1 MEFGL
6 HLPHLGRS
14 ASREVLR
21 GFAQAAEETGFASV
35 WVSDHVIVPRS
46 LESRYPYSE
55 SGEFPFSAD
64 SSFLDPIATLLFVA
78 GCTERVKLGT
88 AVLIVPY
95 RNPVVQ
101 AKELATLD
109 FVSGGRLILGIGT
122 GWMAEEFAALDVPFE
137 HRGARTNE
145 YLALIK
151 RLWTSD
157 DTSFSG
163 RFYRLENVGFYP
175 KPLQQ
180 PHPPIWGGGHS
191 EPAFRRGGYF
201 CDGWLGAN
209 VSPEQVAAQFER
221 VRAYAHQAGRD
232 PAALTLAARIPLR
245 LSAGTEPALV
255 EQIERYRSA
264 SVSHLAFDM
273 GVRSVEAA
281 RETMERFMT
290 KVQPRFAGQ
299 P

>member
-14 ASREVLR
+14 ASRETLR
-21 GFAQAAEETGFASV
+21 GFAQAAEEIGFDSL
-35 WVSDHVIVPRS
+35 WVSDHVIVPRNLS
-46 LESRYPYSE
+46 SRYPYSE
-55 SGEFPFSAD
+55 SGEFPFRAE

-78 GCTERVKLGT
+78 GCTERVRLGT

-122 GWMAEEFAALDVPFE
+122 GWMEEEFKALDVPFE
-137 HRGARTNE
+137 HRGSRTNE
-145 YLALIK
+145 YLRLITQ
-151 RLWTSD
+151 LWTAD

-163 RFYRLENVGFYP
+163 RYYQLENVGFYP

-191 EPAFRRGGYF
+191 EPAFKRGGYF

-209 VSPEQVAAQFER
+209 VSPREAAAQFER
-221 VRAYAHQAGRD
+221 VKAYAAEAGRD
-232 PAALTLAARIPLR
+232 PETLTLAARIPLR
-245 LSAGTEPALV
+245 LSPGSEQALPDSIGEYRAAG
-255 EQIERYRSA
+255 
-264 SVSHLAFDM
+264 VSHLAFDM
-273 GVRSVEAA
+273 GVRSLETA
-281 RETMERFMT
+281 REAMQQLMDVVR
-290 KVQPRFAGQ
+290 PWGAG
-299 P
+299 

>member
-1 MEFGL
+1 MQFGL

-14 ASREVLR
+14 ASRDVLR
-21 GFAQAAEETGFASV
+21 GFAQAAEAAGFDSL
-35 WVSDHVIVPRS
+35 WVSDHVIVPKR
-46 LESRYPYSE
+46 LASRYPYNE
-55 SGEFPFSAD
+55 TGEFPFRPDAP
-64 SSFLDPIATLLFVA
+64 FLDPIATLLFVA
-78 GCTERVKLGT
+78 GCTERARLGT

-122 GWMAEEFAALDVPFE
+122 GWMEEEFAALGVPFA
-137 HRGARTNE
+137 HRGGRTDE
-145 YLALIK
+145 YLALMK

-163 RFYRLENVGFYP
+163 RYYQLDDVGFAP

-180 PHPPIWGGGHS
+180 PHPPVWGGGHS
-191 EPAFRRGGYF
+191 EPAFRRGGRY

-209 VSPEQVAAQFER
+209 VSAEEVAAQFGR
-221 VRAYAHQAGRD
+221 VQEYAREAGRD
-232 PAALTLAARIPLR
+232 PASLTLAARIPLR
-245 LSAGTEPALV
+245 YAPGNEQALRDAVAAYRAAG
-255 EQIERYRSA
+255 
-264 SVSHLAFDM
+264 VSHLIFDM

-281 RETMERFMT
+281 RETMERVMEAVLA
-290 KVQPRFAGQ
+290 KERG
-299 P
+299 

>member
-1 MEFGL
+1 L

-21 GFAQAAEETGFASV
+21 GFAHAAEATGFDSL
-35 WVSDHVIVPRS
+35 WVSDHVIVPKR
-46 LESRYPYSE
+46 LESRYPYNE
-55 SGEFPFSAD
+55 SGEFPFRPDAP
-64 SSFLDPIATLLFVA
+64 FLDPIATLLFVA
-78 GCTERVKLGT
+78 GCTERVRLGT

-122 GWMAEEFAALDVPFE
+122 GWMAEEFAALDVPFA

-151 RLWTSD
+151 QLWTAD
-157 DTSFSG
+157 DTGFAG
-163 RFYRLENVGFYP
+163 TYYRLDDVGFAP
-175 KPLQQ
+175 RPLQQ
-180 PHPPIWGGGHS
+180 PHPPIWAGGHS
-191 EPAFRRGGYF
+191 EPAFRRAGRS

-209 VSPEQVAAQFER
+209 VSPTELAGQFEQVQRHA
-221 VRAYAHQAGRD
+221 RAAGRD
-232 PAALTLAARIPLR
+232 AAALTLAARIPLR
-245 LSAGTEPALV
+245 YAPGD
-255 EQIERYRSA
+255 EQVLRDTVADYRA
-264 SVSHLAFDM
+264 IGASHLIFDM

-281 RETMERFMT
+281 RETMARIMESVLARE
-290 KVQPRFAGQ
+290 QGG
-299 P
+299 

>member
-1 MEFGL
+1 MQFGL

-14 ASREVLR
+14 ASRDVLR
-21 GFAQAAEETGFASV
+21 GFAQAAEASGFDSL
-35 WVSDHVIVPRS
+35 WVSDHVIVPKR
-46 LESRYPYSE
+46 LASRYPYNE
-55 SGEFPFSAD
+55 SGAFPFRPDAP
-64 SSFLDPIATLLFVA
+64 FLDPIATLLFVA
-78 GCTERVKLGT
+78 GCTERARLGT

-109 FVSGGRLILGIGT
+109 FVSAGRLILGIGT
-122 GWMAEEFAALDVPFE
+122 GWMEEEFTALSVPFA
-137 HRGARTNE
+137 HRGGRTDE

-151 RLWTSD
+151 RLWTSE

-163 RFYRLENVGFYP
+163 RYYRLEDVGFAP

-191 EPAFRRGGYF
+191 AAAFRRGGRY

-209 VSPEQVAAQFER
+209 VSPHEVAAQFAR
-221 VRAYAHQAGRD
+221 VQHYAREAGRD
-232 PAALTLAARIPLR
+232 PSALTLAARIPLR
-245 LSAGTEPALV
+245 YAPGNEQALRDAVAAYRAAGA
-255 EQIERYRSA
+255 
-264 SVSHLAFDM
+264 SHLIFDM

-281 RETMERFMT
+281 RETMERVMASVLA
-290 KVQPRFAGQ
+290 KEQG
-299 P
+299 